1 MEQETSLRQV
11 EGKGAA
17 MLPTV
22 KILIVDDEANIR
34 ASLKEMLTQD
44 GYQVVTADCG
54 EAALELI
61 SETTER
67 FDVALIDLKMRG
79 VGGIEVL
86 RALRQTSPDTVTIVL
101 TAHASLETAV
111 EALRQGA
118 HDYLFK
124 PCKPAELRESIR
136 RGILNQ
142 QETRDRDL
150 LDRIGE
156 MANSLEDIR
165 TTLARRVERPPSA
178 VVQPADREERKRFL
192 QRGRLIVDS
201 LRHLITLDNYL
212 LDLSPTEFDLVSYLI
227 SEAPRVVSSQEL
239 VREVQGYESEQWEAS
254 ETVRQHI
261 YRIRQKIKESTGQTD
276 IIRTVRGVGYT
287 IAE

>member
-1 MEQETSLRQV
+1 M
-11 EGKGAA
+11 K
-17 MLPTV
+17 
-22 KILIVDDEANIR
+22 
-34 ASLKEMLTQD
+34 
-44 GYQVVTADCG
+44 
-54 EAALELI
+54 
-61 SETTER
+61 
-67 FDVALIDLKMRG
+67 G

-86 RALRQTSPDTVTIVL
+86 RALRQTSPDTVSIVL

-124 PCKPAELRESIR
+124 PCKPVELRESIR

-150 LDRIGE
+150 LDRIEE
-156 MANSLEDIR
+156 MADSLEGVR
-165 TTLARRVERPPSA
+165 AALAKRVEGPSPA
-178 VVQPADREERKRFL
+178 VVQPAEAEERTRFL
-192 QRGRLIVDS
+192 QRGRLIVDY
-201 LRHLITLDNYL
+201 LRHLITLDDHL
-212 LDLSPTEFDLVSYLI
+212 LDLSPTEFGLVSYLI

-261 YRIRQKIKESTGQTD
+261 YRIRQKIKEATGQTG